1 MLIAGFLI
9 LTMAEKE
16 KLRLDKY
23 LWAVRLFKTRSQA
36 AAACDTGKIK
46 FNGQQAKAAKQVN
59 IGEEYE
65 VKTEA
70 KRWRIRVSGLLHNR
84 VAYSEATKY
93 YIDITPAEEI
103 ERLQYQAASFH
114 TGKRLSK
121 IGRPTK
127 KQRRDIDNFLDD

>member
-1 MLIAGFLI
+1 MS
-9 LTMAEKE
+9 TTKE

-23 LWAVRLFKTRSQA
+23 LWSIRLFKTRSQA
-36 AAACDTGKIK
+36 AEACEKGKVK
-46 FNGQQAKAAKQVN
+46 MNGTSVKAAKTVN

-70 KRWRIRVSGLLHNR
+70 RKWIIKVAGLLPSR
-84 VAYSEATKY
+84 VQYSEAIKY
-93 YIDITPAEEI
+93 YIDITPAEELDKMQFQQ
-103 ERLQYQAASFH
+103 ESFH

-127 KQRRDIDNFLDD
+127 KQRRNMEDFMDEE

>member
-1 MLIAGFLI
+1 
-9 LTMAEKE
+9 MAVKE

-23 LWAVRLFKTRSQA
+23 LWAIRLFKTRSQA
-36 AAACDTGKIK
+36 ATACDSGKVK
-46 FNGQQAKAAKQVN
+46 FNGQQAKAAKHVN
-59 IGEEYE
+59 VGEEYE

-70 KRWRIRVSGLLHNR
+70 RRWRIRISELLHNR
-84 VAYSEATKY
+84 VAYAEALKY

-127 KQRRDIDNFLDD
+127 KQRRDIDDFLSE

>member
-1 MLIAGFLI
+1 
-9 LTMAEKE
+9 MAVKE

-23 LWAVRLFKTRSQA
+23 LWAIRLFKTRTQA
-36 AAACDTGKIK
+36 TTACDSGKVK
-46 FNGQQAKAAKQVN
+46 FNGTQAKASKNVN
-59 IGEEYE
+59 ADEEYE
-65 VKTEA
+65 IKTEA
-70 KRWRIRVSGLLHNR
+70 KRWRIRVSGLLYKR
-84 VAYSEATKY
+84 VAFAEANKY

-127 KQRRDIDNFLDD
+127 KQRRDIENFLGE